1 MEVCD
6 ICGAF
11 LVMGDAQQRVEEHL
25 LGKQHMGYGKVRDTI
40 DMLKVRMQ
48 KKNYP
53 FCQPTCSTTY
63 DQQQFSSKSKM
74 CVRVGHFSMYIPVFN
89 CCF

>member
-48 KKNYP
+48 KKKLSVLSAHMQYH
-53 FCQPTCSTTY
+53 
-63 DQQQFSSKSKM
+63 
-74 CVRVGHFSMYIPVFN
+74 V
-89 CCF
+89 